1 MKNYYIRIG
10 FKGNTD
16 RSIFENVMPFRT
28 FYEAFNFAQRITD
41 SEGGEI
47 VEIKLRS

>member
-16 RSIFENVMPFRT
+16 KSVFENVMPFRS
-28 FYEAFNFAQRITD
+28 FYSACNFAQRITD
-41 SEGGEI
+41 EQGGEI
-47 VEIKLRS
+47 VEIKLRG